1 MNPELVKKYHP
12 YPLIDLPNRT
22 WPEKKIEAAP
32 IWCSVDLRDGNQALI
47 QPMGLEK
54 KLEMFALLT
63 RLGFKE
69 IEVGFPSAS
78 QVEFDFTRQLIEK
91 NLIPEGVLIQ
101 VLTQAR
107 GHLIRKTFE
116 SLKGAK
122 EAVVH
127 LYNSTSTLQRRT
139 VFKMSRKEI
148 IELAIHGATLLKE
161 EEKKYPETVFR
172 YEYSPESFTG
182 TELSFALEI
191 CEAVM
196 GVLQPTPENKVI
208 INLPATVELSTPNI
222 YADQIEWFCRNLANR
237 DSAII
242 SLHAHND
249 RGCAVAATELGLMAG
264 GERVEGTLFGNGERT
279 GNVDIITL
287 ALNMFTQGV
296 DPKLEINDINSL
308 IDTYERICRLPVH
321 PRHPYAGELVYT
333 AFSGSHQDAINKG
346 MREYET
352 TESGLWA
359 VPYLPIDPSDVGRTY
374 ESIIRINSQSGKGGV
389 AYVLE
394 KDFGFKLPKAMQPEF
409 GKIIQAVT
417 DREGRELQRSEIFE
431 TFENEY
437 LTLSHPYE
445 LDSFNV
451 VKRHINKGGK
461 GSRADVEAM
470 LLVHGRET
478 TISASGNGPLDAFC
492 SALKQKITGDFTLTS
507 YHEHALNGG
516 SSAKAAAYIEIQAPD
531 GSVCWGTG
539 VDTDIIIA
547 SIKAVLS
554 GLNRLESAQQN

>member
-22 WPEKKIEAAP
+22 WPEKKIEEAP

-107 GHLIRKTFE
+107 GHLIQKTFE

-161 EEKKYPETVFR
+161 EEKKYPETAFR

-196 GVLQPTPENKVI
+196 AVLQPTPENKVI

-352 TESGLWA
+352 TESGIWA

-417 DREGRELQRSEIFE
+417 DREGRELLRSEIFK

-437 LTLSHPYE
+437 LTLSDPYE

-461 GSRADVEAM
+461 GSQADVEAL

-516 SSAKAAAYIEIQAPD
+516 SSARAAAYIEIQAPD

-554 GLNRLESAQQN
+554 SLNRLENVHKS